1 MTDYRLR
8 PHLESAEQTLDRLR
22 RAVEA
27 ADIGTFFC
35 PLPLGRL
42 YWNARCKT
50 HFWLAADTPDAEVD
64 IDTFYRAI
72 HPEDR
77 ERTRAAVNASISTSM
92 PYDVEFR
99 TVSPGGEIH
108 WLRAKGGAT
117 FDAEG
122 HAIRFDG
129 ITIDI
134 SRQKQLEA
142 ERDELTRRERE
153 QRLAAQAAN
162 EAKDAFIATV
172 SHELR
177 APLTAV
183 LAWTDL
189 LGQASDDTDFINN
202 GISVIR
208 RNVVTQ
214 ARLVDDLMDTSR
226 IGSGKF
232 AVNRAP
238 LTVTECLNAV
248 LQDIRPMAD
257 EKGVFVADL
266 VAEPVRILGDGP
278 RLRQVF
284 GNLLNNALKH
294 TESGGKILPSVV
306 VDRNAVRISI
316 ADTGSGIPPDRLE
329 QIFQPFVQLEN
340 SANRNGSGLGL
351 GLAIARSIVVMHGGD
366 ITAQSSGPGQGAIFT
381 VVLPTTAGSS
391 AAEPIAQQPARG
403 GSALAGRTVLLVE
416 DHADTLEALSIVL
429 QFENVKVRAA
439 RSADEARSVI
449 NANPPDVIISDLS
462 MPGES
467 GYDLIRGLRADGIS
481 TPAIALTGH
490 IRAEDERAAREAGF
504 NEYVGKPVDRTRLLE
519 AIVQLLGG

>member
-1 MTDYRLR
+1 MTDYHLR
-8 PHLESAEQTLDRLR
+8 PNLEPAEQTLDRLR

-27 ADIGTFFC
+27 ADIGTFYC
-35 PLPLGRL
+35 PLPFSRL
-42 YWNARCKT
+42 YWNARCKA

-64 IDTFYRAI
+64 IDMFYRVI
-72 HPEDR
+72 HPDDR
-77 ERTRAAVNASISTSM
+77 ERTRAAVEASIGTAT

-99 TVSPGGEIH
+99 TVSPHGDIH
-108 WLRAKGGAT
+108 WLRAKGSVT
-117 FDAEG
+117 FDADG
-122 HAIRFDG
+122 RAIRFDG

-134 SRQKQLEA
+134 SGQKRLEA
-142 ERDELTRRERE
+142 ERDELTRSERE

-189 LGQASDDTDFINN
+189 LSQASADTDFINN
-202 GISVIR
+202 GLSVIR

-232 AVNRAP
+232 VVKRVP
-238 LTVTECLNAV
+238 LTVTDCLNAV

-266 VAEPVRILGDGP
+266 VAEPVQIMGDGP

-294 TESGGKILPSVV
+294 TERGGRILPSVV
-306 VDRNAVRISI
+306 VDRSAVRISI

-329 QIFQPFVQLEN
+329 QIFRPFVQIEN
-340 SANRNGSGLGL
+340 PVNRNSSGLGL

-366 ITAQSSGPGQGAIFT
+366 ITAQSDGPGQGAIFT
-381 VVLPTTAGSS
+381 VILPVTKENPTSES
-391 AAEPIAQQPARG
+391 LAQELEG
-403 GSALAGRTVLLVE
+403 GASGLAGRTVLLVE
-416 DHADTLEALSIVL
+416 DHADTLKALSTVL
-429 QFENVKVRAA
+429 QFEKVKVRAA
-439 RSADEARSVI
+439 RSADEARRLI
-449 NANPPDVIISDLS
+449 RFDPPDVIISDLS

-467 GYDLIRGLRADGIS
+467 GFELISRLRAAGVR

-490 IRAEDERAAREAGF
+490 IREEDERAAREAGF
-504 NEYVGKPVDRTRLLE
+504 DDYVGKPVDRTRLLR
-519 AIVQLLGG
+519 AIVHLLGG